1 MTRAEQAR
9 LSEDRYGQGA
19 SAQAPRSRDAHAGRH
34 SGSQAANSRDAA
46 SRTNGV
52 EAYAVRRKKKG
63 HGHVLRGVL
72 ISLAVI
78 LVGVG
83 VAAGVYL
90 TDINSR
96 LSAGVSESLRQ
107 QLVSVEPQEPF
118 YMLLLGVDK
127 SDERAED
134 WGSDTSNF
142 RSDTII
148 LARVDPPNQSI
159 TLVSIPRDTMVD
171 MGDHGKQKINAA
183 YSYGGASYMTQVV
196 SQFAGVNIS
205 HYAEIDFEQ
214 FTSIVDT
221 IGGIEVTL
229 PVAVSDMDYAGI
241 DLPAGTQT
249 LDGEEAL
256 GLVRSR
262 HAYDAY
268 GAGDFYRSANQR
280 MVIGSIVKK
289 VLQLDAASMTSTVSQ
304 LASSVTTDFNVTD
317 ILSLAAQFKDLD
329 VDNNVY
335 SGLVPTN
342 SQYIDSLW
350 YEVVDE
356 SAWKTMMQ
364 RVNNGESPYA
374 DESED
379 PTAGVAG
386 SVGTTSSDSSTSS
399 VTASFTGSVTVLNGT
414 GTSGLAQNMASTLVN
429 AGFSATAKNASS
441 SDIAETAIL
450 YNSSRTGAQA
460 AALGVAQTLGIDEGA
475 VTTNDGTY
483 STSTDVVVVLG
494 ADQVD
499 D

>member
-1 MTRAEQAR
+1 M
-9 LSEDRYGQGA
+9 
-19 SAQAPRSRDAHAGRH
+19 
-34 SGSQAANSRDAA
+34 
-46 SRTNGV
+46 NGV
-52 EAYAVRRKKKG
+52 EAYAARRKKRG

-78 LVGVG
+78 LVSVG
-83 VAAGVYL
+83 VAAAVYL

-96 LSAGVSESLRQ
+96 LGAGVSDSLRQ

-159 TLVSIPRDTMVD
+159 TLVSIPRDTMVN
-171 MGDHGKQKINAA
+171 MEGYGKQKINAA
-183 YSYGGASYMTQVV
+183 YSFGGAAYMTQVV
-196 SQFAGVNIS
+196 SQFANVNIS

-229 PVAVSDMDYAGI
+229 PVAVSDMDYAGV

-268 GAGDFYRSANQR
+268 GAGDFYRAANQR

-289 VLQLDAASMTSTVSQ
+289 VLRLDAASMTSTVSQ

-317 ILSLAAQFKDLD
+317 ILSLATQFKDLD
-329 VDNNVY
+329 VDNGVY

-342 SQYIDSLW
+342 SQYIDNLW

-386 SVGTTSSDSSTSS
+386 SVGTTTSSGGSTSS

-414 GTSGLAQNMASTLVN
+414 DKSGLAQNMANILVN
-429 AGFSATAKNASS
+429 AGFSATAENASS
-441 SDIAETAIL
+441 SNIAETAIL
-450 YNSSRTGAQA
+450 YNSSRANSQA
-460 AALGVAQTLGIDEGA
+460 SALGVAQTLGIDADA
-475 VTTNDGTY
+475 VTINDGTY
-483 STSTDVVVVLG
+483 PTSTDVVVVLG
-494 ADQVD
+494 VDQIED
-499 D
+499 

>member
-9 LSEDRYGQGA
+9 LSEDRYGQGS
-19 SAQAPRSRDAHAGRH
+19 SAQAPRSRATHADRH
-34 SGSQAANSRDAA
+34 SGSHATSSRDAT

-52 EAYAVRRKKKG
+52 EAYAARRKKKG

-96 LSAGVSESLRQ
+96 LSAGVSDSLRQ

-127 SDERAED
+127 SNERAED

-148 LARVDPPNQSI
+148 LARVDPPNQTI

-183 YSYGGASYMTQVV
+183 YSYGGAAYMTQVV
-196 SQFAGVNIS
+196 SQFAGVSIS

-214 FTSIVDT
+214 FTSIVDA

-268 GAGDFYRSANQR
+268 GAGDFYRAANQR

-304 LASSVTTDFNVTD
+304 LASSATTDFNVTD

-329 VDNNVY
+329 VDNSVY

-386 SVGTTSSDSSTSS
+386 SLGTTSSDGSTSS

-429 AGFSATAKNASS
+429 AGFSATAENASS

-460 AALGVAQTLGIDEGA
+460 AALGVAQTLGIDEDA

-483 STSTDVVVVLG
+483 PTSTNVVVVLG